1 MGEVHRV
8 ALLVSLWVFLHS
20 MISIFIFLDNGP
32 HLYGDMDKQAVQHLP
47 AFVLSICVSAQVALS
62 ISMQSIVH
70 DEAEIRP
77 LVLFFLLL

>member
-1 MGEVHRV
+1 
-8 ALLVSLWVFLHS
+8 

-62 ISMQSIVH
+62 ISMQS